1 MELQSPPP
9 TEPEG
14 ASPLTLPFYKAGL
27 VVYTKLKEMWTFCQ
41 KKRYPM
47 FPPP

>member
-9 TEPEG
+9 TESER
-14 ASPLTLPFYKAGL
+14 SWPLTLPLYKAGFA
-27 VVYTKLKEMWTFCQ
+27 VYTKLKEMWTFCQ
-41 KKRYPM
+41 KKRHPL